1 MAYLLDYIK
10 SRWAPK
16 GSVVTAGVPPEPRVD
31 TVPVTQSLVAAH
43 LNATASLPHDIATLD
58 SLVAALTDPLFIQ
71 TGARPLAQQLIADG
85 LATELEPLVRLLTV
99 LTQEIT
105 RRMYIAA
112 APQRDGAVGI
122 RLLPVSAAPD
132 PTIQTLCHANG
143 YGLGAGVYPF
153 NAVPDNPTPGQPCG
167 FYIRVVVQD

>member
-31 TVPVTQSLVAAH
+31 NVPVTRTLVATH
-43 LNATASLPHDIATLD
+43 LNASASLPHDAATLD
-58 SLVAALTDPLFIQ
+58 RLIAALTDPLFIQ
-71 TGARPLAQQLIADG
+71 TGARPLAQQLIAGG
-85 LATELEPLVRLLTV
+85 LAAELEPLVKLLTV

-105 RRMYIAA
+105 RRMYIDA
-112 APQRDGAVGI
+112 APQRDGAIGI
-122 RLLPVSAAPD
+122 RLLPVSVVPD
-132 PTIQTLCHANG
+132 VAVQALCQADNH
-143 YGLGAGVYPF
+143 GLGVGVYPF
-153 NAVPDNPTPGQPCG
+153 DAVPDNPTPGQPCG